1 MASTNFLH
9 ANVGSA
15 VSVVG
20 MFKSYPKIGKVTFAF
35 LSEPHLTNFAGVA
48 AGNSCTFSIQEST
61 DGATW
66 TSLSGA
72 SSFAVGAGAQ
82 VIRTVL
88 SQKPYLRIVGQGTS
102 GNAGGKVK
110 IDVTHNGIQ
119 YFGQMDIDVVGK
131 SGYTQDGDTPTSANG
146 QGTLGTTT
154 SWPATGPTVSL

>member
-9 ANVGSA
+9 ANVGAA

-35 LSEPHLTNFAGVA
+35 LSEPHLTNAGA
-48 AGNSCTFSIQEST
+48 ASGNSCTFSIQEST

-82 VIRTVL
+82 VVRTVL

-102 GNAGGKVK
+102 GNQGGKVK
-110 IDVTHNGIQ
+110 IDITHNGIQ
-119 YFGQMDIDVVGK
+119 YYGQMDIDVVGK
-131 SGYTQDGDTPTSANG
+131 SGYTADGDTPSATNG
-146 QGTLGTTT
+146 QGIFGA
-154 SWPATGPTVSL
+154 SNWPSAGPTVSL